1 MCLVVGLSPGALAQK
16 GVGLFPAGAYH
27 FTSTGVDFS
36 SSNSNMSVFLSVSAN
51 TDVSQPQGQPQ
62 TTTSET
68 QVFVSLFDFSSGFT
82 FACLVLDHPSD
93 FTIDKRLKTASL
105 ATTLGPSTPTCPFSA
120 PLTSTI
126 GLTGSWTGTGPVTSS
141 DDKSNYVCGG
151 YSAKSVGRN
160 LGNLGTANLTIA
172 TGGTST
178 TLSSNQIGLN
188 SNDLKVE
195 ADGVGDPGCGPAGVG
210 TGPIAAGK
218 YHFFGLM
225 ANSFFGMPPDP
236 TNQISLNENN
246 QVSVPTG
253 GTPTSTQEFDLN
265 VSMFGGSFNGYG
277 CWIISP
283 SDVTSNGLSSATIQ
297 ATITATTPLCTNSFP
312 GFGINYPLTVTATWT
327 ATGPL
332 ITVSD
337 KNNFKCADYTAKTV
351 SSVQS
356 RSATSTATITMPDYL
371 GNPVPQSL
379 TGGVGSI
386 THIDQRIEADG
397 VEQQACF
404 SRG

>member
-1 MCLVVGLSPGALAQK
+1 
-16 GVGLFPAGAYH
+16 
-27 FTSTGVDFS
+27 
-36 SSNSNMSVFLSVSAN
+36 
-51 TDVSQPQGQPQ
+51 
-62 TTTSET
+62 
-68 QVFVSLFDFSSGFT
+68 
-82 FACLVLDHPSD
+82 
-93 FTIDKRLKTASL
+93 
-105 ATTLGPSTPTCPFSA
+105 
-120 PLTSTI
+120 
-126 GLTGSWTGTGPVTSS
+126 
-141 DDKSNYVCGG
+141 
-151 YSAKSVGRN
+151 
-160 LGNLGTANLTIA
+160 
-172 TGGTST
+172 
-178 TLSSNQIGLN
+178 
-188 SNDLKVE
+188 
-195 ADGVGDPGCGPAGVG
+195 
-210 TGPIAAGK
+210 
-218 YHFFGLM
+218 
-225 ANSFFGMPPDP
+225 
-236 TNQISLNENN
+236 
-246 QVSVPTG
+246 
-253 GTPTSTQEFDLN
+253 
-265 VSMFGGSFNGYG
+265 
-277 CWIISP
+277 
-283 SDVTSNGLSSATIQ
+283 VTSNGLSSATIQ